1 MSDEQQTGNTENQVN
16 GGRQGAVVQAGA
28 ISGGVHLHLPGDGF
42 EDTESPL
49 IVTVERSG
57 KDAPYDE
64 QTVLLD
70 TDPPE
75 VMVREGSF
83 RVTVESSLTGRAVI
97 LRRMRPVVLSRRPA
111 RRACHGLITPPPTF
125 RRVAPRHFSTDLNK
139 ATPQLQA
146 EDVDFPFSVS
156 ATDVEEFIITP
167 AAGGDEILWHLEID
181 WLCAGRHG
189 TTIVDDHGQ
198 PFALYPRSGPRLGC
212 GYEHVP
218 GCPAPRLALESTQG
232 TVLVGCSKWSPHGRI
247 KPDNGG
253 MILDFTY
260 PNESRA
266 GEYYRGRVVNYT
278 VRLTHGDPRNP
289 RELFLVVTDVRPAP
303 EAPKTP

>member
-1 MSDEQQTGNTENQVN
+1 MRDERQTGNTENQVN

-28 ISGGVHLHLPGDGF
+28 ISGGVHLHLPGDVL

-49 IVTVERSG
+49 IVTADRSG
-57 KDAPYDE
+57 QHDPYDE

-70 TDPPE
+70 TNPPE

-97 LRRMRPVVLSRRPA
+97 LRGMRPVVLSRRPA
-111 RRACHGLITPPPTF
+111 RRACHGLMTPPTA
-125 RRVAPRHFSTDLNK
+125 RRVVPRHFSTDLNE
-139 ATPQLQA
+139 ATPQLRA
-146 EDVDFPFSVS
+146 EDADFPFSVS

-167 AAGGDEILWHLEID
+167 ASGGDEILWHLEID

-212 GYEHVP
+212 DYEHVH
-218 GCPAPRLALESTQG
+218 GCPAPRLALESTRG
-232 TVLVGCSKWSPHGRI
+232 TVLVGCFKGSPHGRI

-253 MILDFTY
+253 AILDFTC
-260 PNESRA
+260 PNESRVE
-266 GEYYRGRVVNYT
+266 EYRRGRVVNYT
-278 VRLTHGDPRNP
+278 VELIYGDPRNP
-289 RELFLVVTDVRPAP
+289 REVFLGVTNVQPAP
-303 EAPKTP
+303 EAPKMP